1 MKLQT
6 NEENIINIK
15 CTYRFRNNQ
24 NVTDQISILTD
35 ALGAETV
42 SFPQEPTTS
51 QGISAYAAEV
61 ADARRIRRIQM
72 QNGVAN
78 G

>member
-1 MKLQT
+1 
-6 NEENIINIK
+6 
-15 CTYRFRNNQ
+15 
-24 NVTDQISILTD
+24 
-35 ALGAETV
+35 LGAETV